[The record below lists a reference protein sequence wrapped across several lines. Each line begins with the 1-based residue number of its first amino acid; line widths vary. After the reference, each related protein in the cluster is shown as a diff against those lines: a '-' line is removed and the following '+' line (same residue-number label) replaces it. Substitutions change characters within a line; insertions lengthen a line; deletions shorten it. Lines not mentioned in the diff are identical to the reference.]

1 MLRQALAFYELNDK
15 TSAKLLL
22 GGIFLDPSLDYPL
35 PLAGFN
41 FTDLDFL
48 DKGYQTNVLIAGA
61 LNTAHLSNSDFLG
74 RGWDL
79 TAGLFLTAIYFG
91 DKVYEGRETRD
102 DLEVEKLTE
111 AVTLSLGIPI
121 TSFLKFTTRFA
132 LDYLAYRG
140 ADDTDERFIIPKD
153 TFEESARLGLRYDR
167 KRLSMSLELEGTKR
181 SDWEMWGLP
190 EDQTPVYDQFAKL
203 QWNTA
208 INKRLENFQTLTADL
223 RYLKGWDLDR
233 FSQFGF
239 GFYENHVS
247 GFGTSGIGADEA
259 IRLRFGYDVGVKN
272 LFQLTT
278 TLDGA
283 RAWQDDTQS
292 EPSDLLG
299 LGLGANFIGPWKT
312 FIRLNVGYGLYSNVS
327 EEEGEFTG
335 QILFLRMF

>member
-1 MLRQALAFYELNDK
+1 M

-22 GGIFLDPSLDYPL
+22 GGVFLDPSLDYPL

-41 FTDLDFL
+41 YTDLNFL
-48 DKGYQTNVLIAGA
+48 DKGYQTNVLIAGV

-91 DKVYEGRETRD
+91 DRVYEGRETRD

-111 AVTLSLGIPI
+111 AMNVSLGIPI
-121 TSFLKFTTRFA
+121 TSFLKLTTRYA
-132 LDYLAYRG
+132 LDYLAYRTV
-140 ADDTDERFIIPKD
+140 DDTDERFVIPVD
-153 TFEESARLGLRYDR
+153 TLEQSARLGLRYDR
-167 KRLSMSLELEGTKR
+167 KRVSVSLELQGTKR
-181 SDWEMWGLP
+181 GKWEDWGLP
-190 EDQTPVYDQFAKL
+190 EDQNPVHDQFATL
-203 QWNTA
+203 QLDLA
-208 INKRLENFQTLTADL
+208 INERLKNFQNLTVDL
-223 RYLKGWDLDR
+223 RYLKGWNLDR

-239 GFYENHVS
+239 GFYENRVS

-259 IRLRFGYDVGVKN
+259 IRLRLGYDVGIKN
-272 LFQLTT
+272 IFQLTSS
-278 TLDGA
+278 LDGA
-283 RAWQDDTQS
+283 RAWLKDTQD

-299 LGLGANFIGPWKT
+299 IGLGVNFVGPWKT
-312 FIRLNVGYGLYSNVS
+312 FMRVKLGYGLYSNVP